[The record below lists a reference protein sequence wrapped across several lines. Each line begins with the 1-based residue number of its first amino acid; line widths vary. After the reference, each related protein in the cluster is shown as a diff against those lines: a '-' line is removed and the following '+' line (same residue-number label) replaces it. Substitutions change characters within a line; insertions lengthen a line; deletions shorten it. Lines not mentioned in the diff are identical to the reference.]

1 MSTVAK
7 RHDETGV
14 ISFRKSANSDETVE
28 VRKEDYGDAME
39 MAGEDADD
47 SITPVMEMLHQTV
60 QQVVAADAAP
70 EEKAAA
76 ITKSFQEAMMLLGEG
91 INGTDEE
98 PGLIEKCLI
107 TGAVLVQKFGQ
118 VEKTAEGSQDNTTGG
133 AGEEVKKGN
142 DDMANDAEVAELRK
156 KLADMEDRNRLTE
169 IKDELR
175 KAGIPLENADVLLKL
190 EKSDKAA
197 AEQMLK
203 SLTGL
208 ASQVKKSALL
218 AEAGSAGGSAIIEK
232 GDRLKAAATEIRKSH
247 PNMTE
252 SQAIAKALETNAE
265 LRAAYEAGEI

>member
-1 MSTVAK
+1 MAHMLKDIEVDEVSLVDTPANQDASVVIYKRAAPVSKSGSAPLPTLLSQVQRSLPNMSTVAK

-197 AEQMLK
+197 AEQL
-203 SLTGL
+203 SL
-208 ASQVKKSALL
+208 
-218 AEAGSAGGSAIIEK
+218 IHI
-232 GDRLKAAATEIRKSH
+232 
-247 PNMTE
+247 
-252 SQAIAKALETNAE
+252 
-265 LRAAYEAGEI
+265 